1 LLVQLGYVRLQSL
14 TKEAG
19 LFHSPKDLMPSLLL
33 HADDPLWQAA
43 DPDSLASTLH
53 ELGLIGSCAAS
64 EHVAECQAGEQFLRL
79 VMFLGC
85 SPQVVLDPELAEQGQ
100 AVCHIRLLRYREV
113 TLLTGKSKPAV
124 RCTKCRAAVD
134 MSGAASFEA
143 CYRCQQCG
151 NESRVSDL
159 DWRQS
164 AGFGRCFIEI
174 NGVYP
179 HEAVPSDKLL
189 NALHA
194 YSHRNWKYFYI

>member
-1 LLVQLGYVRLQSL
+1 
-14 TKEAG
+14 
-19 LFHSPKDLMPSLLL
+19 MPSLLL
-33 HADDPLWQAA
+33 HANNPRWQAV
-43 DPDSLASTLH
+43 DPDSLASALRG
-53 ELGLIGSCAAS
+53 LGLIGSSAAS
-64 EHVAECQAGEQFLRL
+64 EHIAEFQTGEQFLKL

-100 AVCHIRLLRYREV
+100 AVCYIRLLSYKEV

-134 MSGAASFEA
+134 LSSAGSFEA
-143 CYRCQQCG
+143 RYRCPQCG

-164 AGFGRCFIEI
+164 AGFGRCFIEV
-174 NGVYP
+174 NGIHP

-189 NALHA
+189 NALQA
-194 YSHRNWKYFYI
+194 YSHCNWKYFYI